1 MATEQLSQL
10 TSLPL
15 EVIAMSRPPISGS
28 YLGKIKAPSLGV
40 YEVELR
46 IDLDQSHE
54 QSPVLHRVSW
64 DVFQVFT
71 SGEDTWRVYQES
83 WVTDSPVMSLDASG
97 VTISGDAR
105 SWTGSQVAIINVT
118 IPRSEDS
125 IGVVKFVVTRGLQT
139 EEYDCEW
146 QSAFFRR
153 VDLQIDVCKSVN
165 SAPLLPT
172 YNTHWHN
179 DRPASVLERDLTIE
193 LAYAEMGIDVD
204 IPATHTVIDDSDPEF
219 VSWTSAELH
228 EAMVDH
234 YSALRNS
241 PQWLLWGLMAGIFER
256 SSVGGI
262 MFDVATL
269 YGGAGQAPERQGFA
283 VFRNHSWFDE
293 LVDTTPTTQAQAEAA
308 RKFLYTWVHEA
319 GHAFNHL
326 HSWDKSRPDSLS
338 WMNYD
343 WKYDDRNGSDQ
354 FWRNFEFRFDNPELL
369 HLRHGSRNAVIMGG
383 DTWASGGHL
392 ESEHTEVAHLEI
404 VAGSP
409 PVEVLV
415 RSKELF
421 QFMEPV
427 NVEIRLRNTSKK
439 RLELDTDLDPE
450 FGVVTLLVRGPD
462 GFVHQYEPLM
472 CKLAERSQMTL
483 STANKTQT
491 GSDRYSQLVDVTFG
505 KRGFYFDRPGQY
517 AIRAIYQ
524 GVDGTLI
531 PSALHYIRVG
541 YPMTQDAE
549 RIAQD
554 YFTHDVGLAIY
565 LNGSQS
571 KRMSNAM

>member
-1 MATEQLSQL
+1 
-10 TSLPL
+10 
-15 EVIAMSRPPISGS
+15 
-28 YLGKIKAPSLGV
+28 
-40 YEVELR
+40 
-46 IDLDQSHE
+46 
-54 QSPVLHRVSW
+54 
-64 DVFQVFT
+64 
-71 SGEDTWRVYQES
+71 
-83 WVTDSPVMSLDASG
+83 
-97 VTISGDAR
+97 
-105 SWTGSQVAIINVT
+105 
-118 IPRSEDS
+118 
-125 IGVVKFVVTRGLQT
+125 
-139 EEYDCEW
+139 
-146 QSAFFRR
+146 
-153 VDLQIDVCKSVN
+153 
-165 SAPLLPT
+165 
-172 YNTHWHN
+172 
-179 DRPASVLERDLTIE
+179 
-193 LAYAEMGIDVD
+193 
-204 IPATHTVIDDSDPEF
+204 
-219 VSWTSAELH
+219 
-228 EAMVDH
+228 
-234 YSALRNS
+234 
-241 PQWLLWGLMAGIFER
+241 
-256 SSVGGI
+256 
-262 MFDVATL
+262 
-269 YGGAGQAPERQGFA
+269 
-283 VFRNHSWFDE
+283 
-293 LVDTTPTTQAQAEAA
+293 
-308 RKFLYTWVHEA
+308 
-319 GHAFNHL
+319 
-326 HSWDKSRPDSLS
+326 
-338 WMNYD
+338 MNYD

-571 KRMSNAM
+571 KRMSNAMSTLREVVDRFPQQPIAAKVALVVASAIGRPFFKLKAGKLQKESAADPKEALSITDTAIETYASSKNAANNLPYRSLVEQRASYWAAIDDSAQANFEIKELSKTLKDRGVNSSVIMGLKETI